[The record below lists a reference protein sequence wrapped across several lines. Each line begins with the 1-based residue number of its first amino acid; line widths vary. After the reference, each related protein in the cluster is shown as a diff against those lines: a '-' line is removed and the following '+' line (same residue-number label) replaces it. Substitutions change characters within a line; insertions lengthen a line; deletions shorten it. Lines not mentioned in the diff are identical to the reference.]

1 MGVEFET
8 VTYCAE
14 AFNFNYIPF
23 VYFCFYFQYSGRWVI
38 EDPAVIYVGEC
49 FAYVL
54 L

>member
-1 MGVEFET
+1 MVLGQLE
-8 VTYCAE
+8 
-14 AFNFNYIPF
+14 IPLKRVKIRPKF
-23 VYFCFYFQYSGRWVI
+23 SGKWVI

>member
-1 MGVEFET
+1 MLEKLSWTMPLQVQEKE
-8 VTYCAE
+8 
-14 AFNFNYIPF
+14 
-23 VYFCFYFQYSGRWVI
+23 YFQYSGMWVI